1 MNTRMKALIAALVV
15 TLPALF
21 FAVKKLRS
29 KKRSKLPTERFL
41 LRSFGKFNTK
51 GQKL

>member
-29 KKRSKLPTERFL
+29 REEVR
-41 LRSFGKFNTK
+41 RAAN
-51 GQKL
+51 

>member
-29 KKRSKLPTERFL
+29 KKRLPTERFL

>member
-29 KKRSKLPTERFL
+29 RRGQKLPTERFL

>member
-1 MNTRMKALIAALVV
+1 MNTRMKALIAALVI

-29 KKRSKLPTERFL
+29 KKRSKAA
-41 LRSFGKFNTK
+41 N
-51 GQKL
+51 

>member
-1 MNTRMKALIAALVV
+1 MNTRMKALIAALVI

-29 KKRSKLPTERFL
+29 K
-41 LRSFGKFNTK
+41 
-51 GQKL
+51 